1 MAAGPWV
8 LTNDFRQSLAKG
20 LYDLTATGIY
30 KVALVTS
37 ASNIGPTSTT
47 WAAVTSEVANGLG
60 YTTGGIGVNMAVSG
74 TTSVP
79 VVFLS
84 NPVWT
89 ATGGS
94 LTARRAALYKTGGNV
109 LGYCLLDAT
118 DVNVTATDGN
128 QISIDSDG
136 TPSPL
141 LTIGT

>member
-1 MAAGPWV
+1 MAAGPWI

-20 LYDLTATGIY
+20 QYDLTATGIY
-30 KVALVTS
+30 KVGLLTS

-47 WAAVTSEVANGLG
+47 WAAVTGEVANGFG
-60 YTTGGIGVNMAVSG
+60 YLTGGIAVDMGVSG

-94 LTARRAALYKTGGNV
+94 ITGRRAALYKTGGKV

-136 TPSPL
+136 VPSPL
-141 LTIGT
+141 MTIG